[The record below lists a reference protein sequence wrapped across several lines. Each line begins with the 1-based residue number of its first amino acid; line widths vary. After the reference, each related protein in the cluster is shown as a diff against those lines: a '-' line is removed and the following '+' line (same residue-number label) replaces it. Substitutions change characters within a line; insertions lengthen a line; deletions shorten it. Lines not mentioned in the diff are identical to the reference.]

1 MNKDAICE
9 LMDLRADISTINPL
23 PNIMKPVINRLNS
36 VIIDLM
42 EIDEGRENGTCCVC
56 EDCPAMKKIDNFIEA
71 TKLRE
76 WLMETAPKAAS
87 MTADEI
93 LEAEKMA
100 RGGTD

>member
-1 MNKDAICE
+1 MNKDAIYE
-9 LMDLRADISTINPL
+9 LKDLKQYISTVKVTPYA
-23 PNIMKPVINRLNS
+23 MKPVINRLNS

-42 EIDEGRENGTCCVC
+42 EIDEDQENETCCTC
-56 EDCPAMKKIDNFIEA
+56 EDCPAMKKINNFIEA

>member
-1 MNKDAICE
+1 MNKVE
-9 LMDLRADISTINPL
+9 LVYELTRVKNGLNNITPVNGEQSELVRTIN
-23 PNIMKPVINRLNS
+23 NTVDS
-36 VIIDLM
+36 VIIDLL
-42 EIDEGRENGTCCVC
+42 DEDAC
-56 EDCPAMKKIDNFIEA
+56 EDCPAMKKVDDLIEA